1 MRDRGTG
8 VYARA
13 KAMLALSKIDAA
25 KISAARMKV
34 HDIVLPDSNSRTG
47 VLTFKVEGLKLAKFF
62 DLELPAPATSVPLP
76 PDYLCLYCCSLRLE
90 DGPEDYKLSCCGA
103 HACSPC
109 LTTALGGVFA
119 KGQRINRGLAKC
131 TQCFQFMEMNDV
143 KALNPETDEMLQAL
157 FRLIVEEQH
166 EVKEEVQIGPSEA
179 LSRFFYVTCDANEC
193 KVVLNAGP
201 YDCNTHGFF
210 TSCPEHR
217 LNMKEVRRKKKDT

>member
-1 MRDRGTG
+1 
-8 VYARA
+8 
-13 KAMLALSKIDAA
+13 MLALSKIDAA

-47 VLTFKVEGLKLAKFF
+47 VLTFKVKGLKLAKFF
-62 DLELPAPATSVPLP
+62 DLKLPAPATSVPIP

-109 LTTALGGVFA
+109 LTTALRGVFA
-119 KGQRINRGLAKC
+119 KGQRVNRGVAKC
-131 TQCFQFMEMNDV
+131 TQCFQFMKMKDV
-143 KALNPETDEMLQAL
+143 KALEPKTAEMFQAL
-157 FRLIVEEQH
+157 SELLVREQPELKEKVKLDLS
-166 EVKEEVQIGPSEA
+166 EVLGQC
-179 LSRFFYVTCDANEC
+179 FYVTCDSDKCN
-193 KVVLNAGP
+193 VVFNAGP

-217 LNMKEVRRKKKDT
+217 LNMKEVR